1 MASLVFNSF
10 LGDVFAGNCNT
21 GHTYKM
27 TLHTSGY
34 TEDRAAHSRFSS
46 VTNELATGNGYT
58 QGGAT
63 VTLSYAV
70 NNTTNISTVT
80 IGAANWP
87 SSTLTVRK
95 AVIRRARGGAASA
108 DELVAVLD
116 HTTDVSSSGTTF
128 NIAASTWTIPLPAP
142 N

>member
-21 GHTYKM
+21 SHTYKM

-34 TEDRAAHSRFSS
+34 TEDRAAHSKFSS
-46 VTNELATGNGYT
+46 VTNELPTGSGYT

-63 VTLSYAV
+63 VALSYAV
-70 NNTTNISTVT
+70 NNTTNIGTLT

-87 SSTLTVRK
+87 SSTLTARK

-116 HTTDVSSSGTTF
+116 HTTDVSSSASTF
-128 NIAASTWTIPLPAP
+128 NIQASNWTIPLPAP